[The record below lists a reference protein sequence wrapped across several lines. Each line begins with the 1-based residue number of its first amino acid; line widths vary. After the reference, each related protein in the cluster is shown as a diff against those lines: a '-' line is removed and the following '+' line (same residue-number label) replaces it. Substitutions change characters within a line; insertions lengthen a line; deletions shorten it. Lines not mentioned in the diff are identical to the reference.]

1 MNFKPGWHVLYVR
14 ANHEQKTNDL
24 LQFKQLNSF
33 LPKIK
38 KVRKYKNCEKVIFV
52 PLFPSYIFVNLES
65 SLDLYKALSLKSSCS
80 FIKFNKK
87 YAIINEKEISEIKLL
102 LDSDDIKNIEINT
115 ERIKVGDYKKLIAS
129 PFNGLECEIVNIN
142 NKNKVIV
149 RLKSMRQNII
159 ATVPINY
166 IL

>member
-102 LDSDDIKNIEINT
+102 LDSDDIKNLS
-115 ERIKVGDYKKLIAS
+115 LIH
-129 PFNGLECEIVNIN
+129 I
-142 NKNKVIV
+142 
-149 RLKSMRQNII
+149 
-159 ATVPINY
+159 
-166 IL
+166 